1 MKYSKLYLSV
11 LAAFLVVYI
20 GYLCYGKIS
29 LTQSQER
36 IISMYDNHLKKAQAI
51 YQDIRNCT
59 WNYILQTES
68 NLDSLDII
76 HEKYRNILF
85 KDSLL
90 IVSELAVLEG
100 QTQSMLSLHLD
111 QIEHEYANIT
121 IWAAVIGV
129 LFLAFSF
136 YSMLRMEDCIKRGR
150 EGVRIIEGLENEGK
164 KIIKEIDSAKQ
175 DMDAKSSEIVT
186 AFSNNLNKLQAS
198 FEEETND
205 KLKILDECIRK
216 VQEIMVENEEQ
227 LKK

>member
-1 MKYSKLYLSV
+1 MKHSKLYLSV

-20 GYLCYGKIS
+20 GYLCHGKIS
-29 LTQSQER
+29 IAQSQER
-36 IISMYDNHLKKAQAI
+36 IISNYDNHLKNAQAI

-59 WNYILQTES
+59 WDYILYTES
-68 NLDSLDII
+68 NLDSLNII

-90 IVSELAVLEG
+90 ISSELAVLEG

-129 LFLAFSF
+129 LFLVFSF
-136 YSMLRMEDCIKRGR
+136 YSLIRIEDCIKRGR
-150 EGVRIIEGLENEGK
+150 EGVHILEDLEKEGK
-164 KIIKEIDSAKQ
+164 KIIKEIDFAKQ

-186 AFSNNLNKLQAS
+186 AFSDNLKKLQTS
-198 FEEETND
+198 FEEETNN

-216 VQEIMVENEEQ
+216 VQEIMVENEKQ